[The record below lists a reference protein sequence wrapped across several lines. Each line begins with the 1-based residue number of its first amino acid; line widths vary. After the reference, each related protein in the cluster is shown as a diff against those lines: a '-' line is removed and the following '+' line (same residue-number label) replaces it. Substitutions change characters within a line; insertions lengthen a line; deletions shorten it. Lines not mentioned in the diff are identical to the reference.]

1 MKLTKNSWLWLVG
14 LLLAGCSQ
22 RPSFTFQA
30 GVIDYTLIKTMS
42 METFYADVAAGPA
55 NLGLRFTEDL
65 REYFMRN
72 TRLALVK
79 DNGDLAFSGTINKY
93 EVSPVAPTAGTVS
106 QPGQDGTQF
115 AQLAGQQRLTITVK
129 VNYVNTKDDTQS
141 FEQEFSFFQDF
152 AQGRNL
158 SEVEQELIRTIF
170 DQLILDIFNKTIANW

>member
-1 MKLTKNSWLWLVG
+1 MRNSLWGLICVLT
-14 LLLAGCSQ
+14 LACSQ
-22 RPSFTFQA
+22 RPSFTFQG
-30 GVIDYTLIKTMS
+30 GVIDYTVIKTMS

-79 DNGDLAFSGTINKY
+79 DNGDLSFSGTIVRY
-93 EVSPVAPTAGTVS
+93 DVSPVAPTAGTVS

-115 AQLAGQQRLTITVK
+115 AQLAGQQRLTISIK
-129 VNYVNTKDDTQS
+129 VNYVNSKDDTQS

-170 DQLILDIFNKTIANW
+170 DQVILDIFNKTVANW